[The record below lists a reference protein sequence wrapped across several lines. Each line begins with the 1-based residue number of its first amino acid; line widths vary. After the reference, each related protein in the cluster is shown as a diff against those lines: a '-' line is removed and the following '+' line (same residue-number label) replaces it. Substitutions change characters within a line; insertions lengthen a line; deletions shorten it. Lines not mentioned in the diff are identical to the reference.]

1 MRGFTIRN
9 LKVFFKDKSSV
20 FFSLLAV
27 FIIIGLYALFLGDVW
42 VKGMEG
48 LSGARYLM
56 DSWIVAGLLAVT
68 SFTTT
73 MGAFGTMVEDKSR
86 KITKDLAS
94 SPLKR
99 GSIAA
104 GYTIS
109 SYIIGVVMCLITL
122 VLAEVYILANG
133 GKLLSPEVLLKVLG
147 LIMLSTLANT
157 SIVLFITSFLKS
169 QNAFATASTIIGTVI
184 GFLTGVYLPI
194 GQLPEGIQWV
204 VKLFPVS
211 HAASLLRQEILTV
224 PLRQTFGSL
233 PESAVEDFKQSMG
246 VVFKFGDKY
255 VSPVL
260 SIAILLITA
269 VVFFGL
275 SVLNMSRRKK

>member
-1 MRGFTIRN
+1 MG
-9 LKVFFKDKSSV
+9 
-20 FFSLLAV
+20 
-27 FIIIGLYALFLGDVW
+27 
-42 VKGMEG
+42 KGMEG
-48 LSGARYLM
+48 LSGARFLM

-86 KITKDLAS
+86 KITKDFTS

-109 SYIIGVVMCLITL
+109 SYIIGVIMCLITL
-122 VLAEVYILANG
+122 VLAEVYIVANG
-133 GKLLSPEVLLKVLG
+133 GKLMSVDVLFKVLG
-147 LIMLSTLANT
+147 LILLSTLTNT

-169 QNAFATASTIIGTVI
+169 QNAFATASTIIGTII

-194 GQLPEGIQWV
+194 GQLPAGVQWV
-204 VKLFPVS
+204 IKLFPVS
-211 HAASLLRQEILTV
+211 HAASLIRQEVMSV
-224 PLRQTFGSL
+224 PLSQTFGNI
-233 PESAVEDFKQSMG
+233 PADVADHFKQEMG
-246 VVFKFGDKY
+246 VIFKFGDTT
-255 VSPVL
+255 VSPAVSIGILVL
-260 SIAILLITA
+260 TA

-275 SVLNMSRRKK
+275 SVLNMSRKKK